1 MSCIVKGKSVV
12 YHGAAETTHLF
23 LSFKDLVLLTL
34 EMKGCAQTS
43 HPGPE
48 DDDHLT
54 SILCNKKMLIS
65 IAKDS
70 NPIATTTGKGEERF
84 IIKIPA
90 PPKITA
96 AL

>member
-1 MSCIVKGKSVV
+1 
-12 YHGAAETTHLF
+12 
-23 LSFKDLVLLTL
+23 
-34 EMKGCAQTS
+34 
-43 HPGPE
+43 
-48 DDDHLT
+48 
-54 SILCNKKMLIS
+54 MLIS